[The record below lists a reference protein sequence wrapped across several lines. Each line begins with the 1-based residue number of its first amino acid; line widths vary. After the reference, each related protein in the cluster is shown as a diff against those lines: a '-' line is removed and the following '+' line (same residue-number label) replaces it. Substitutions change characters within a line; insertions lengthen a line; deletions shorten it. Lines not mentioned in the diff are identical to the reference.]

1 MLAYFGLNRSVIGA
15 TVSEV
20 QCALWAQFMLDAFPE
35 SGQDLP
41 VVVGSE
47 SSIPLERSRMLLEPR
62 FSFEGDWVAGC
73 ELTMKPITDSFSCW
87 VQ

>member
-1 MLAYFGLNRSVIGA
+1 MLAYFGLNRSVIGT

-41 VVVGSE
+41 IVVGAE
-47 SSIPLERSRMLLEPR
+47 PSIPLERSKMLLEPS

-73 ELTMKPITDSFSCW
+73 ELTMKPITDLPLCL